1 MSYALKVLCKREG
14 CGMEIYTGLWVK
26 NEEELIQGNFKGRYT
41 CSNGHRHTYRSRNG
55 EEGDYILE
63 RRRD

>member
-1 MSYALKVLCKREG
+1 
-14 CGMEIYTGLWVK
+14 MEIYTGLWVK